1 MPQTED
7 LRLVYKGQR
16 AKLASVSA
24 NVSCRSGSRP
34 SQISSDRLKL
44 TGPGPTLNWRNV
56 PPLIGQ
62 RRAEADPVAGSRN
75 RPVSLAAL
83 ALVADIELLLDDCL
97 RPNRAERRHLIV
109 RWSSLPF
116 GQLVLAG
123 FGNALN
129 AETIC
134 SRIQWCAGD
143 PECRV

>member
-1 MPQTED
+1 MKASLFAKRRSIVDYVGCMVEC
-7 LRLVYKGQR
+7 LLVAALSPTAIG
-16 AKLASVSA
+16 
-24 NVSCRSGSRP
+24 SGRP
-34 SQISSDRLKL
+34 CI
-44 TGPGPTLNWRNV
+44 
-56 PPLIGQ
+56 
-62 RRAEADPVAGSRN
+62 AGSRN

-83 ALVADIELLLDDCL
+83 ALVVDIELLLDDCL

>member
-1 MPQTED
+1 MVEC
-7 LRLVYKGQR
+7 LLVAALSPTAIG
-16 AKLASVSA
+16 
-24 NVSCRSGSRP
+24 SGRP
-34 SQISSDRLKL
+34 CI
-44 TGPGPTLNWRNV
+44 
-56 PPLIGQ
+56 
-62 RRAEADPVAGSRN
+62 AGSRN
-75 RPVSLAAL
+75 RPVSLEAL
-83 ALVADIELLLDDCL
+83 ALVVDIELLLDDCL